1 MVVGWVC
8 AMPGLKKMTA
18 VMAAMQ
24 AALAAR
30 QWDELLSLDQQLA
43 SILQGQRWSRQE
55 QGALQSVLQQHAH
68 LRQACMQAQD
78 ELAGQLA
85 GFSQQRD
92 ISLAYA
98 AAGEFMEAE

>member
-1 MVVGWVC
+1 MVGWVC
-8 AMPGLKKMTA
+8 AMPGLNQITVVMT
-18 VMAAMQ
+18 AMQ

-30 QWDELLSLDQQLA
+30 QWEALLSLDQQLA
-43 SILQGQRWSRQE
+43 SILQSQRWSRQE

-68 LRQACMQAQD
+68 LRQACLQAED

-85 GFSQQRD
+85 GFSQQRT